1 MPLISLE
8 KQRTNYLRSYGL
20 TCKMTSYLSFYGDKS
35 YMSYSYTFNF
45 SNAATPITLKEH
57 KLPEGNVVVNPDYSV
72 SPACE
77 KGGIAIKD
85 TTTKQLWWE
94 AFFINSL
101 EFEQIRPLTK
111 EEIVCYKYIE
121 KYGVYLPLA
130 LAIN

>member
-8 KQRTNYLRSYGL
+8 EQRNNYLRSYGL

-35 YMSYSYTFNF
+35 YMSYSYIFNF
-45 SNAATPITLKEH
+45 SNAATQIILKER
-57 KLPEGNVVVNPDYSV
+57 KLPEVNVVINPDYSV
-72 SPACE
+72 SPACK

-85 TTTKQLWWE
+85 ATTKQLWWE

-111 EEIVCYKYIE
+111 EEIICYKYIE
-121 KYGVYLPLA
+121 KYGVYSSLA

>member
-1 MPLISLE
+1 
-8 KQRTNYLRSYGL
+8 
-20 TCKMTSYLSFYGDKS
+20 MTSYLSFYGDKS
-35 YMSYSYTFNF
+35 YMSYSYIFNF
-45 SNAATPITLKEH
+45 SNAATPVTLKER
-57 KLPEGNVVVNPDYSV
+57 KLPEGGAVINPDYSV
-72 SPACE
+72 SPACK

-85 TTTKQLWWE
+85 ATTKQLWWE

-111 EEIVCYKYIE
+111 EETICYKYIE